1 MVLAMR
7 MLVVNSSPNPK
18 GNTASILNEI
28 ARRAGEKG
36 AELKFVNLAD
46 LQVSGCRGC
55 LSCRG
60 SGECR
65 TKDDMQTVIREMHQ
79 ADVVLLGSPI
89 YMGGETGQT
98 KCFIDRLY
106 CLFQITPEGNGRSLL
121 PPGKKAVTVLTCSL
135 WDGDKMYAFE
145 NTKFF
150 KLFVSMLGFD
160 SVLSSIVPGTSA
172 PDKIWE
178 NYHANNV
185 VKDSIEFLF
194 G

>member
-7 MLVVNSSPNPK
+7 MLVMNSSPNPK
-18 GNTASILNEI
+18 GNTASILNDI
-28 ARRAGEKG
+28 ARQAEERG
-36 AELKFVNLAD
+36 AELKFIDLVD

-60 SGECR
+60 SGECKI
-65 TKDDMQTVIREMHQ
+65 KDDMQGIVEEIRL
-79 ADVVLLGSPI
+79 ADVVLLGSPV
-89 YMGGETGQT
+89 YMGSETGQT

-106 CLFQITPEGNGRSLL
+106 CLFQIGPDGKGYCLL
-121 PPGKKAVTVLTCSL
+121 PPGKKAVTVLTCNL

-150 KLFVSMLGFD
+150 KLFVHMLGFD
-160 SVLSSIVPGTSA
+160 SVLSSIVPGTSG
-172 PDKIWE
+172 PDKIWD
-178 NYHANNV
+178 NYHAKDAVN
-185 VKDSIEFLF
+185 DSIKFIF

>member
-1 MVLAMR
+1 
-7 MLVVNSSPNPK
+7 VNSSPDPK
-18 GNTASILNEI
+18 GNTAAILNEI
-28 ARRAGEKG
+28 ARRSEEKG
-36 AELKFVNLAD
+36 AELKFVNLVD

-65 TKDDMQTVIREMHQ
+65 IKDDMQGIVEELRQ
-79 ADVVLLGSPI
+79 ADVLLLGSPI
-89 YMGGETGQT
+89 YMGAETGQT

-121 PPGKKAVTVLTCSL
+121 PPGKRAVTVLTCNL
-135 WDGDKMYAFE
+135 RDGDRIYAYE

-150 KLFVSMLGFD
+150 KLFVGMLGFD
-160 SVLSSIVPGTSA
+160 SIISSIVPGTSSA
-172 PDKIWE
+172 DKIWE
-178 NYHANNV
+178 NYHAVNV
-185 VKDSIEFLF
+185 VKDSIEYLL